1 MPGKIVVI
9 EPLPFWGVAHSET
22 CYRICAPWR
31 GSGAAVSVYT
41 EVAARPDPARILHSS
56 IPALLP
62 SSIKARL
69 HRRYGPVARHL
80 AEERAIKALDPG
92 DVLYA
97 WPTTSLSTLQRARD
111 AGAFV
116 VVEFIN
122 SHVAFAKQVIDRERQ
137 RHGFPPSQLGQD
149 DILHDDQRVV
159 LADAI
164 FAPGPLVAPSIL
176 ARQPD
181 SARKLI
187 ETSYGCTLPKDQPA
201 RPRRKHA
208 STFLF
213 VGSLGLRKGGY
224 TLLAAWA
231 KAGLD
236 ADLLIAGGIEEE
248 FKSILQTLNPPRLH
262 LLGFRRDIETV
273 YANAD
278 VFVFPSLEEGGPQV
292 TYEAAAHGL
301 PLIVTKAGG
310 GRIANP
316 QIAVTVPDGD
326 VDALALA
333 MAQLAA
339 DPDLRHAM
347 GSATRAAASHYTW
360 DKVSLSRLTALKTAQ
375 ATS

>member
-1 MPGKIVVI
+1 M
-9 EPLPFWGVAHSET
+9 
-22 CYRICAPWR
+22 
-31 GSGAAVSVYT
+31 
-41 EVAARPDPARILHSS
+41 
-56 IPALLP
+56 
-62 SSIKARL
+62 
-69 HRRYGPVARHL
+69 
-80 AEERAIKALDPG
+80 
-92 DVLYA
+92 
-97 WPTTSLSTLQRARD
+97 
-111 AGAFV
+111 
-116 VVEFIN
+116 
-122 SHVAFAKQVIDRERQ
+122 
-137 RHGFPPSQLGQD
+137 
-149 DILHDDQRVV
+149 
-159 LADAI
+159 
-164 FAPGPLVAPSIL
+164 
-176 ARQPD
+176 
-181 SARKLI
+181 
-187 ETSYGCTLPKDQPA
+187 
-201 RPRRKHA
+201 
-208 STFLF
+208 
-213 VGSLGLRKGGY
+213 
-224 TLLAAWA
+224 LAAWA

-236 ADLLIAGGIEEE
+236 ADLLIAGGIEAE

-316 QIAVTVPDGD
+316 QTAVTVPDGD